1 MSVSFKFD
9 GDLAGDL
16 DELEDQL
23 VKDVVR
29 PIARAGALV
38 FYEEAR
44 RLVPVYKGA
53 PVIRK
58 NGRKTTP
65 GQLRDAIYHVYSKS
79 ESTDVRAAYQ
89 VSWNATKAPHGH
101 LVEYGHWR
109 VNKLVKTP
117 TGWIAT
123 TERLETHVRVP
134 AVGFMRRAGD
144 RAEAAIEAMRK
155 RAAEKVAEVLK
166 GANSDSGDD
175 A

>member
-1 MSVSFKFD
+1 MSTSFRFD
-9 GDLAGDL
+9 GDLAADL
-16 DELEDQL
+16 DHLQEELVQEM
-23 VKDVVR
+23 VR

-44 RLVPVYKGA
+44 RLVPVYKGE
-53 PVIRK
+53 PVIRA
-58 NGRKTTP
+58 NGTKIKP

-79 ESTDVRAAYQ
+79 ESTDARAAYQ
-89 VSWNATKAPHGH
+89 VSWNAAKAPHGH

-117 TGWIAT
+117 TGWMAT
-123 TERLETHVRVP
+123 TERLATPVRVP
-134 AVGFMRRAGD
+134 AVGFIRRAGD

-166 GANSDSGDD
+166 GANSASEDD